1 MILYESILFCYVGFF
16 YSFVFVK
23 NRSLFRVLVKM
34 YIVDVDQNVPVAFCP
49 EASGFLTL

>member
-16 YSFVFVK
+16 VFVQ
-23 NRSLFRVLVKM
+23 NRSRFRVLVKM
-34 YIVDVDQNVPVAFCP
+34 HIVDVDQIVLVAFCP

>member
-1 MILYESILFCYVGFF
+1 MKASSFVMLGFF
-16 YSFVFVK
+16 VHLFFVK

-34 YIVDVDQNVPVAFCP
+34 YIVDVDQSVPVAFCP

>member
-1 MILYESILFCYVGFF
+1 MKAFSCYVGVFC
-16 YSFVFVK
+16 SFVFVK

-34 YIVDVDQNVPVAFCP
+34 YIVDVDQSVPVAFCP